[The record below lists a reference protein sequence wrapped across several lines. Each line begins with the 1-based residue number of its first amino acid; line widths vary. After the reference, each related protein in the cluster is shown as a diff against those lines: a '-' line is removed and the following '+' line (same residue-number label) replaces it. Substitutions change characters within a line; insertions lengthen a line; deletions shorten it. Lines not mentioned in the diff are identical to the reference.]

1 MGNDVDNN
9 ENIDGVPG
17 LAVLQPGSEA
27 PGSGATETFP
37 SVSVVIPCY
46 SMARWDFLLRS
57 VASVR
62 AQTAALMETIVVVD
76 HNPELL
82 ARVTREI
89 PNVVAIPNGGKQGV
103 SGGRNTGAKAS
114 RGELVAFLD
123 DDVVAPADWL
133 SGLAAHLRDPD
144 VVGAGTYFEGNW
156 GLPAP
161 GGSRVSSAGR
171 SASPTPACRP
181 SRLRSATSGR
191 APWWC
196 GSQPSRQL
204 TASARTSVRSATAI
218 SPRTPTCAC
227 GSRPPRTTARVCGF
241 TIRCASACTR
251 SRPGGRRSGTSSAG
265 VFCRAGGRPRWRA
278 WTDSARAHRW
288 RWITRVEFFRPGV
301 RRGLVETLRGDVS
314 GAQRSAS
321 IVLALSFTAAGY
333 FWYLLTVRGDRAK
346 RA

>member
-17 LAVLQPGSEA
+17 LAVLQPGSAA

-62 AQTAALMETIVVVD
+62 AQTAAPMETIVVVD

-133 SGLAAHLRDPD
+133 SGLVAHLR
-144 VVGAGTYFEGNW
+144 
-156 GLPAP
+156 
-161 GGSRVSSAGR
+161 
-171 SASPTPACRP
+171 
-181 SRLRSATSGR
+181 
-191 APWWC
+191 
-196 GSQPSRQL
+196 
-204 TASARTSVRSATAI
+204 
-218 SPRTPTCAC
+218 
-227 GSRPPRTTARVCGF
+227 
-241 TIRCASACTR
+241 
-251 SRPGGRRSGTSSAG
+251 
-265 VFCRAGGRPRWRA
+265 
-278 WTDSARAHRW
+278 
-288 RWITRVEFFRPGV
+288 
-301 RRGLVETLRGDVS
+301 
-314 GAQRSAS
+314 
-321 IVLALSFTAAGY
+321 
-333 FWYLLTVRGDRAK
+333 
-346 RA
+346 